1 MPHDLEG
8 KGNNMND
15 QKSVS
20 DMAPDDWECSKENP
34 RNWTTAKKWTTM
46 SVVSLYALL
55 APLGSSMMAPALL
68 QVSTRYDITNDTI
81 LAMTLSIFLLSFAL
95 GSLTL
100 PPLSEM
106 YGRKWLLHL
115 SNIAFA
121 VFNLVCAFAPTTGTL
136 IAFRL
141 LSGYPGAGPVSI
153 GGGCVADLF
162 REEERASAMALYTL
176 GPLVGPVIGP
186 VIGGYVAEELSVKYV
201 FIIVSAACGVAALVG
216 LPLLRETYAPVL
228 RRRLF
233 EKADPE
239 KASAVSTSSG
249 AVIENKWGYLWTNMT
264 RPATLLFT
272 SLICFALSLYMAFL
286 YGIYYL
292 MFAVFASFFRDTY
305 GFSAGQG
312 GLCYLGLGVGFFA
325 STAVSSRFGDQVY
338 NMLCARNGGVGKPE
352 FRIPSL
358 IFGSFFIPISLFWYG
373 WSAEAKMHW
382 IMPII
387 GTGIFGFGLMLTFLP
402 IQLYLVD
409 AFHYA
414 ASAFGAGAVFR
425 CLCGFAFPLF
435 GKQMY
440 DVLGM
445 GIGNTLLGVLAI
457 VLGIPFPVY
466 LYFYG
471 EGIRK
476 RSNLHR

>member
-1 MPHDLEG
+1 MSD
-8 KGNNMND
+8 
-15 QKSVS
+15 SV
-20 DMAPDDWECSKENP
+20 DDWEYSEENP
-34 RNWTTAKKWTTM
+34 RNWSTAKKWTTM

-55 APLGSSMMAPALL
+55 APLGSSMMAPALV
-68 QVSTRYDITNDTI
+68 QVGTRYDITNDTI

-106 YGRKWLLHL
+106 YGRKWVLHL
-115 SNIAFA
+115 SNIFFA
-121 VFNLVCAFAPTTGTL
+121 VFNLVCAFVPNAGAL
-136 IAFRL
+136 IAFRF

-176 GPLVGPVIGP
+176 GPVIGTP
-186 VIGGYVAEELSVKYV
+186 SMSDFFDCVAIADNRAGPIIGGYVAQELSVKYV
-201 FIIVSAACGVAALVG
+201 FIIISAACGVAALVG
-216 LPLLRETYAPVL
+216 LPFLRETYAPVL
-228 RRRLF
+228 RARLVK
-233 EKADPE
+233 KADKENGLALP
-239 KASAVSTSSG
+239 ASTRPVT
-249 AVIENKWGYLWTNMT
+249 ENKLDYMWTNMT
-264 RPATLLFT
+264 RPVVLLT
-272 SLICFALSLYMAFL
+272 QSAICFLLSLYMAFL

-292 MFAVFASFFRDTY
+292 MFAVFASFFQETY
-305 GFSAGQG
+305 GFSTGAG
-312 GLCYLGLGVGFFA
+312 GLCYLGLGVGFFV
-325 STAVSSRFGDQVY
+325 STAVSSRFGDQIY
-338 NMLCARNGGVGKPE
+338 NTLCQRNGGVGKPE

-358 IFGSFFIPISLFWYG
+358 IFGSFFIPVSLFWYG
-373 WSAEAKMHW
+373 WSAQAQMHW

-387 GTGIFGFGLMLTFLP
+387 GTGIFGFGKSFESSLP

-414 ASAFGAGAVFR
+414 ASAFGAATVLR

-440 DVLGM
+440 AAMGM
-445 GIGNTLLGVLAI
+445 GPGNSLLGALAI

-466 LYFYG
+466 LYFRG
-471 EGIRK
+471 EQIRK
-476 RSNLHR
+476 RSNLNR